1 MADPH
6 PSSTQLVPPTPPCSL
21 CDTAEHVFRAD
32 TSEYPHI
39 YFYRC
44 KACGQYWA
52 TSLQGDPILVGRD
65 ACTDK
70 ADV

>member
-6 PSSTQLVPPTPPCSL
+6 QVSTQLVPPTPPCSL
-21 CDTAEHVFRAD
+21 CNTAAHVVRAD

-44 KACGQYWA
+44 TACGQYWA
-52 TSLQGDPILVGRD
+52 TSLQGDPILAGRD
-65 ACTDK
+65 QSMGK